1 MGEALGWVRDNE
13 WSLWVG
19 LALVLGIIETAT
31 LDLLFLMLAGGALSG
46 GAAAALG
53 APSLVQAL
61 VAIAVSAALL
71 GIVRPVAKSHLRTPF
86 AARTGVAALVGSKA
100 LVLEPVDAHNGR
112 IKLAGEVWS
121 ARSFDDHQV
130 IAVGRTVDVLE
141 IKGATALVYESEA
154 V

>member
-1 MGEALGWVRDNE
+1 MGEALGWVQDNE

-19 LALVLGIIETAT
+19 LALVFGIIETTT
-31 LDLLFLMLAGGALSG
+31 LDLLFLMLAGGALT
-46 GAAAALG
+46 GAVVAALG
-53 APSLVQAL
+53 APFLIQAI
-61 VAIAVSAALL
+61 VAIVASAALL
-71 GIVRPVAKSHLRTPF
+71 GVVRPVAKRHLRTPI